1 MARGRFISSTLG
13 ESDKFAS
20 LEKDTYR
27 VMFILM
33 VTNADAEGRLK
44 ADSRWL
50 KGKVYTLLDYTPEL
64 IEEGLFALAQ
74 VKLIRFYE
82 VDGERF
88 AEIVKFHDHNKIRR
102 NEDGRPTREGVS
114 RIPAPDEG
122 RALTAAVLPQSSS
135 ETAAKGLRVKGKEQ
149 RVKSKE
155 QTSDSSPAPAGDVA
169 QARRASPEDFLDA
182 YNANRGPLPAALNL
196 TDKRKRMVKRLVKE
210 HGDESLPLLIEATKC
225 VAADEY
231 WAQQR
236 YGFDNLLVDG
246 RVLEKA
252 EKFRTPRPTQT
263 DRKPWNYSG
272 GDAANRSHPEYRPVR
287 GQSSDQRARE
297 AERLANERKNELTD
311 QAATALGLN

>member
-13 ESDKFAS
+13 ESDKFAV

-64 IEEGLFALAQ
+64 IEEGLFALAEA
-74 VKLIRFYE
+74 KLIRFYE

-135 ETAAKGLRVKGKEQ
+135 VTPAKGLRVKGKEQ
-149 RVKSKE
+149 RVKGKE
-155 QTSDSSPAPAGDVA
+155 QTSDAAPALAGDVA
-169 QARRASPEDFLDA
+169 QARRSDIEELVEA
-182 YNANRGPLPAALNL
+182 YNANRGRLPSITKL
-196 TDKRKRMVKRLVKE
+196 TKARKTRLRRFIGE
-210 HGDESLPLLIEATKC
+210 HGPDEAMALLVDATKQ
-225 VAADEY
+225 VASTDFWIENGY
-231 WAQQR
+231 NL
-236 YGFDNLLVDG
+236 DNLLAGDKIVT
-246 RVLEKA
+246 KA
-252 EKFRTPRPTQT
+252 ELFRQPPPPP
-263 DRKPWNYSG
+263 KPKEKRRDYAG
-272 GDAANRSHPEYRPVR
+272 GDAANQGHPDYRPVR
-287 GQSSDQRARE
+287 GQVDRARE

-311 QAATALGLN
+311 QVAAAIGLN